1 MNIPVGAIGA
11 VAFQTGGGSGSAP
24 PVVGSA
30 LSYFAPLFI
39 AIRFFL
45 GVAFW
50 ASLLFLIYYGIE
62 AFAHPTP
69 FGRSAR
75 LASMYDHVKSIIWSI
90 IAIYLVVAVIAFA
103 VNQASA
109 AAGAGTTV
117 SAGQLFY
124 YVFVEPIVDGF
135 KLFFSTT

>member
-1 MNIPVGAIGA
+1 MIGSI
-11 VAFQTGGGSGSAP
+11 AFQLGNATGSSQI
-24 PVVGSA
+24 VSSA
-30 LSYFAPLFI
+30 LSYFDPFFT
-39 AIRFFL
+39 AIMLAL

-90 IAIYLVVAVIAFA
+90 IAIYLVVAIIAFA

-117 SAGQLFY
+117 NAGQLFY
-124 YVFVEPIVDGF
+124 YIFVEPIVNGF
-135 KLFFSTT
+135 KLFFGATK

>member
-1 MNIPVGAIGA
+1 MIGSIT
-11 VAFQTGGGSGSAP
+11 FQLGNATGSSQIVSG
-24 PVVGSA
+24 A
-30 LSYFAPLFI
+30 LSYFDPFFT
-39 AIRFFL
+39 AIMLFL
-45 GVAFW
+45 GIAFW

-69 FGRSAR
+69 FGRASR

-90 IAIYLVVAVIAFA
+90 IAIYLIVAVIAFA

-124 YVFVEPIVDGF
+124 YVFVEPIVNGF
-135 KLFFSTT
+135 KLFFGVTK